1 MNEKSKSNSLESFSK
16 SSGLGSF
23 SGVNSTNQVNLSSNY
38 SKGTAT
44 SSDKKDSGNNEWSSV
59 PVTYDKEEST
69 HKNEKSATNNQW
81 CSTSK

>member
-1 MNEKSKSNSLESFSK
+1 MNDKSMS
-16 SSGLGSF
+16 
-23 SGVNSTNQVNLSSNY
+23 NLSS
-38 SKGTAT
+38 SKCST